1 MTDTLDT
8 RSADYVRAV
17 AERPAGILPGALV
30 GTYLHGS
37 AVLGVSAAARY
48 LSGSSFKG
56 KVALTG
62 LGTPNQM
69 RKFVKYGTVESF
81 ELWDPGKLGYLAA
94 YAAAALASGQITG
107 KQGET
112 FKAGNLGIKTIGA
125 DGEILLGPCG
135 RPRRSSA
142 YHDQRWHERKQ
153 VGTMTDPVTVKD
165 ALRQQRIELPSWAFG
180 NSGTRFKVFAQPGVP
195 RSAYEKL
202 EDAARVHAHTGVA
215 PSVALH
221 IPWDAVEDYADL
233 AKHAADHGVQVGT
246 INANVF
252 QDDDYKLGSVA
263 NPDPRV
269 RRKALDHLLACVDV
283 MDATG
288 SRDLKLWFADGTN
301 YPGQDSI
308 RARQE
313 RLAEALAEVYQRL
326 GSDQRMLLEYKL
338 FEPAFY
344 STDVPDWGTA
354 YAHCLALGERAL
366 VVVDTG
372 HHAPGTNIE
381 MIVALLLRAGR
392 LGGFD
397 FNSRFYADDDLMV
410 GAADPFQLFRIMHE
424 VVQGGG
430 YAPEAGI
437 AFMLDQCHN
446 IEPKIPGQIRS
457 VMNVQEATAKALL
470 VDLVALEAVQRA
482 GDVLGANAV
491 LMDAYSTDVR
501 PLLAELRT
509 GLGLDPDPMAAYA
522 RSGYGKRIVAERV
535 GGNQA
540 GWGA

>member
-1 MTDTLDT
+1 
-8 RSADYVRAV
+8 
-17 AERPAGILPGALV
+17 
-30 GTYLHGS
+30 
-37 AVLGVSAAARY
+37 
-48 LSGSSFKG
+48 
-56 KVALTG
+56 
-62 LGTPNQM
+62 
-69 RKFVKYGTVESF
+69 
-81 ELWDPGKLGYLAA
+81 
-94 YAAAALASGQITG
+94 
-107 KQGET
+107 
-112 FKAGNLGIKTIGA
+112 
-125 DGEILLGPCG
+125 
-135 RPRRSSA
+135 
-142 YHDQRWHERKQ
+142 
-153 VGTMTDPVTVKD
+153 
-165 ALRQQRIELPSWAFG
+165 
-180 NSGTRFKVFAQPGVP
+180 
-195 RSAYEKL
+195 
-202 EDAARVHAHTGVA
+202 
-215 PSVALH
+215 
-221 IPWDAVEDYADL
+221 
-233 AKHAADHGVQVGT
+233 
-246 INANVF
+246 
-252 QDDDYKLGSVA
+252 
-263 NPDPRV
+263 V

-313 RLAEALAEVYQRL
+313 RLAEALAASYQRL
-326 GSDQRMLLEYKL
+326 GPGQRVLLEYKL

-354 YAHCLALGERAL
+354 YAHCMALGERAL

-381 MIVALLLRAGR
+381 MIVALLLRAGK

-410 GAADPFQLFRIMHE
+410 GAADPFQIFRIMHE
-424 VVQGGG
+424 VVRGGG
-430 YAPEAGI
+430 FAPEAGI

-470 VDLVALEAVQRA
+470 VDAAELERAQLA

-491 LMDAYSTDVR
+491 LMDAYATDVR

-509 GLGLDPDPMAAYA
+509 ELGIDPDPMAAYA
-522 RSGYGKRIVAERV
+522 SSGYGERIVAERV